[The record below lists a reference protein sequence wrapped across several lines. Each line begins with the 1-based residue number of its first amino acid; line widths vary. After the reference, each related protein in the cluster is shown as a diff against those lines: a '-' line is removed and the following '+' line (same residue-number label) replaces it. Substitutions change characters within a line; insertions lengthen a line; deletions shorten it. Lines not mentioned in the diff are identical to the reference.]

1 MNQQYPQPPHAQIPP
16 QFQPQPP
23 KKKMGAG
30 KVILIV
36 VASVF
41 GLLIV
46 IGALAGGG
54 ESGTKTEDTAAKDK
68 APAAQTTTKAPAP
81 APATTKAS
89 EAPKSTAPA
98 KPAAPKVACADQDDR
113 SKPCDVKVGAAFNL
127 GKHTV
132 LAGWKTKN
140 TGAGDGLGM
149 TITGKAKNTSDE
161 ASTMFVHIKFLKGG
175 EVLANIMCNTGDLEP
190 GQTEAMNCIAD
201 GVYTRTYD
209 KVTAEA
215 TF

>member
-1 MNQQYPQPPHAQIPP
+1 MSQEHPQPPHAQIPP
-16 QFQPQPP
+16 PFQPQPP
-23 KKKMGAG
+23 KKKKGAG
-30 KVILIV
+30 KVILIA

-41 GLLIV
+41 GLIIV
-46 IGALAGGG
+46 ISALSSGGG
-54 ESGTKTEDTAAKDK
+54 DNTAGTDN
-68 APAAQTTTKAPAP
+68 APAAQTTTKPAP

-89 EAPKSTAPA
+89 TAPKTTAPA

-113 SKPCDVKVGAAFNL
+113 SKPCDIKVGAPFNL

-132 LAGWKTKN
+132 LAGWKTEN
-140 TGAGDGLGM
+140 TGAGEGLGM
-149 TITGKAKNTSDE
+149 TIKGKAKNTSDST
-161 ASTMFVHIKFLKGG
+161 STMFVHIKFLKGG
-175 EVLANIMCNTGDLEP
+175 EVLANVMCNTGDLEP

-201 GVYTRTYD
+201 GVYSRTYD